1 MTTVIPFIF
10 VKAYVYQLDL
20 RLFRYVRQGVLKGAD
35 RQEER
40 ETVQQQVF
48 WKLPEILCWLSL
60 LRDNSKVELIEQC
73 VAT

>member
-1 MTTVIPFIF
+1 M
-10 VKAYVYQLDL
+10 
-20 RLFRYVRQGVLKGAD
+20 QGVLKGAD

-73 VAT
+73 VVT

>member
-1 MTTVIPFIF
+1 MTTVISFIF

>member
-1 MTTVIPFIF
+1 M
-10 VKAYVYQLDL
+10 
-20 RLFRYVRQGVLKGAD
+20 QGVLKGAD

-48 WKLPEILCWLSL
+48 WKLPEILWWLSL
-60 LRDNSKVELIEQC
+60 LRDNSKVELIEQY